1 MNQTPKTMP
10 HVDVR
15 DKVLQQT
22 LRQLDTLGCT
32 YHIFCPWT
40 GDEHGFPLAPTA
52 EVPDLKRVVLT
63 STPASDEP
71 EKKRRAYD
79 RVRSEA
85 RNRWMLPHL
94 LKIKIGNV
102 PINVPLGEY
111 TMDEMQ
117 GAIGA
122 RLSAAFGTD
131 GAYITSRDHSTQSIQ
146 VLVTRNVKNPKL
158 GEAEAIIKTFGQG
171 ALSAYAENCLDEH
184 RAVSKDKLQALQSVM
199 HNKHKTA

>member
-1 MNQTPKTMP
+1 MNKPQKTMP

-15 DKVLQQT
+15 DKVLNAAI
-22 LRQLDTLGCT
+22 RQLDALGCT

-40 GDEHGFPLAPTA
+40 GDEHGFPLAPTV
-52 EVPDLKRVVLT
+52 EVPDLKRVVLA

-71 EKKRRAYD
+71 EKKRRGYD
-79 RVRSEA
+79 KDKSNE

-94 LKIKIGNV
+94 LKIKIGEAVN
-102 PINVPLGEY
+102 IPLGVY

-122 RLSAAFGTD
+122 RLSQAFGTD
-131 GAYITSRDHSTQSIQ
+131 GAYITSRDHATQSIQ

-158 GEAEAIIKTFGQG
+158 GEAEAIVKTFGQG
-171 ALSAYAENCLDEH
+171 NLAAYAENCLDEH
-184 RAVSKDKLQALQSVM
+184 RAVSKDKLLALKQVM
-199 HNKHKTA
+199 HEKHKTA